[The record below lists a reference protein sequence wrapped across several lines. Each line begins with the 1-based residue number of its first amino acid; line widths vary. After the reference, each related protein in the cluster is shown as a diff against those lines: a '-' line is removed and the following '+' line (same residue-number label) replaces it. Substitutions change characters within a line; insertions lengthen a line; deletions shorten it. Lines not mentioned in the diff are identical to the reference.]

1 MRKTLAFAAIG
12 GGAYFAPL
20 DWELLL
26 AALFFGLFT
35 LVAFM
40 AFFYRDPHRHLDTEN
55 NDGGKAS

>member
-26 AALFFGLFT
+26 AVFFFGLFT
-35 LVAFM
+35 LVAFL
-40 AFFYRDPHRHLDTEN
+40 AFFYRDPHRHLDTGN
-55 NDGGKAS
+55 NDERKAS